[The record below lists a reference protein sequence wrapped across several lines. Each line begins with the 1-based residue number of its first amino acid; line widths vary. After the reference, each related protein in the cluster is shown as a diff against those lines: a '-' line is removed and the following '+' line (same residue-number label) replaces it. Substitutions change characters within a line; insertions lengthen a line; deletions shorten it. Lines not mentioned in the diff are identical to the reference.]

1 MSPPPT
7 PNTAALHEKVKRCM
21 LEVEQDLHRTCGE
34 HPFFRSADGLRCLRR
49 VLVAFAQ
56 RNTRIGYA
64 QVLTLAPPFLT
75 PLGEA
80 SL

>member
-1 MSPPPT
+1 
-7 PNTAALHEKVKRCM
+7 M

-64 QVLTLAPPFLT
+64 QVLTLVPLFLT
-75 PLGEA
+75 PLA
-80 SL
+80 KLRTL